1 MNLLILRLSSMGD
14 VIHTL
19 PALRALRQSFPD
31 ATIGWVVEDAHS
43 TVLRGLPEIDH
54 LYILNRSRLKGGWSE
69 KRLLAK
75 EMKSRLREVEWDVAI
90 DFQGLWKSYLVAR
103 WSKAKRIL
111 GYAPSPEK
119 THWLYT
125 DTVRLPT
132 MDRHAVDRNL
142 DLIQT
147 LGASVRHAESR
158 TDFRRDFSLPVS
170 PGDEAAAEQVLTS
183 LDIPPGNP
191 KILLNFAARKEAN
204 KWGTR
209 QYASLAKAL
218 LEEGMTPILT
228 GGPSDIEEEQEIQN
242 LIGAP
247 VPSIVGKCNLMQ
259 LAAIME
265 RADLLVTGDTG
276 PMHIAAAME
285 LPIVAL
291 FGPANP
297 VRTGPYAPDS
307 IVLQKPRDCQPCY
320 ARHCKFGEEPPP
332 CLLDITVEEVVGEI
346 QKALSKAPSMME

>member
-1 MNLLILRLSSMGD
+1 
-14 VIHTL
+14 
-19 PALRALRQSFPD
+19 
-31 ATIGWVVEDAHS
+31 
-43 TVLRGLPEIDH
+43 
-54 LYILNRSRLKGGWSE
+54 
-69 KRLLAK
+69 
-75 EMKSRLREVEWDVAI
+75 
-90 DFQGLWKSYLVAR
+90 
-103 WSKAKRIL
+103 
-111 GYAPSPEK
+111 
-119 THWLYT
+119 
-125 DTVRLPT
+125 
-132 MDRHAVDRNL
+132 
-142 DLIQT
+142 
-147 LGASVRHAESR
+147 
-158 TDFRRDFSLPVS
+158 
-170 PGDEAAAEQVLTS
+170 
-183 LDIPPGNP
+183 
-191 KILLNFAARKEAN
+191 
-204 KWGTR
+204 
-209 QYASLAKAL
+209 

-247 VPSIVGKCNLMQ
+247 VPSIVGKCKLMQ

-307 IVLQKPRDCQPCY
+307 IVFQKPRDCQPCY

>member
-43 TVLRGLPEIDH
+43 TVLRGIPEIDR
-54 LYILNRSRLKGGWSE
+54 LYILNRSRLKGGWNE

-103 WSKAKRIL
+103 WSKATRIL

-125 DTVRLPT
+125 DPVRLPT

-147 LGASVRHAESR
+147 LGASVRHAETR

-170 PGDEAAAEQVLTS
+170 PGDETAAEQVLTS
-183 LDIPPGNP
+183 LGVPPGNP

-209 QYASLAKAL
+209 RYASLAKAL

-228 GGPSDIEEEQEIQN
+228 GGPSDVEEAKEIQN
-242 LIGAP
+242 LIGEP

-265 RADLLVTGDTG
+265 R
-276 PMHIAAAME
+276 
-285 LPIVAL
+285 
-291 FGPANP
+291 
-297 VRTGPYAPDS
+297 
-307 IVLQKPRDCQPCY
+307 
-320 ARHCKFGEEPPP
+320 
-332 CLLDITVEEVVGEI
+332 
-346 QKALSKAPSMME
+346 